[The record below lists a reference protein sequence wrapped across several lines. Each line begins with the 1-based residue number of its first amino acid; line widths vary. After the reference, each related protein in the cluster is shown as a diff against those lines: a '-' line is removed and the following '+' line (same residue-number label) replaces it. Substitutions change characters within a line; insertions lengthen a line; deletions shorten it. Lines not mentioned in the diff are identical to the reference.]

1 MPAYRFFQKPQ
12 QAKGRCH
19 GILSALLLLLWQLSD
34 PVWATETEAEAR
46 KVYSG
51 DSPAWLQ
58 LVGRLDVPGFKYKE
72 GRRVHHRENCT
83 ATLIGRDGAQQA
95 DHVVTAWHCLEFYRD
110 LSMTI
115 TFSLPH
121 HSASATVREARKL
134 VDGGGITADW
144 AILRLTKPVPLLPS
158 SALLVDAG
166 EIDKSEP
173 LVMAGYSG
181 DSGLGQS
188 GEALTYHENCR
199 QVERLRQSTHTDC
212 QAYKGASGGP
222 VVRYSESGA
231 FYLAGVISQG
241 NGEGTSTYIPISR
254 FRGMLNSY
262 LY

>member
-1 MPAYRFFQKPQ
+1 MPAYRFLQTLKRI
-12 QAKGRCH
+12 KSRRL
-19 GILSALLLLLWQLSD
+19 GIVSALLLFCPLTIVAW
-34 PVWATETEAEAR
+34 VTESAAESR
-46 KVYSG
+46 KVYSAN
-51 DSPAWLQ
+51 SPAWLQ
-58 LVGRLDVPGFKYKE
+58 VVGRLDVPGFKYKD
-72 GRRVHHRENCT
+72 GRRIHHRENCT

-95 DHVVTAWHCLEFYRD
+95 YHVVTAWHCLEFYRD

-115 TFSLPH
+115 TFTLPNLNPE
-121 HSASATVREARKL
+121 ATVREARKL

-144 AILRLTKPVPLLPS
+144 AILRLTKPVALSTS
-158 SALLVDAG
+158 SALLVDTGNTDYG
-166 EIDKSEP
+166 ET

-181 DSGLGQS
+181 DSGLGRS

-199 QVERLRQSTHTDC
+199 QVDRRRQSTHTDC

-222 VVRYSESGA
+222 VVRYSESGVS
-231 FYLAGVISQG
+231 YLAGVISQG

>member
-1 MPAYRFFQKPQ
+1 MPTYRLFHKLQRCR
-12 QAKGRCH
+12 GRRH
-19 GILSALLLLLWQLSD
+19 SAFPTVTLLLCLLIDAAS
-34 PVWATETEAEAR
+34 ATESAAEAR
-46 KVYSG
+46 QVYSA

-58 LVGRLDVPGFKYKE
+58 VVGRLDVPGFKYKE

-115 TFSLPH
+115 TFTLPNLRH
-121 HSASATVREARKL
+121 EATVREARKL

-144 AILRLTKPVPLLPS
+144 AILRLTKPVVLLPS
-158 SALLVDAG
+158 SVLLIDAG
-166 EIDKSEP
+166 EIDASEP

-199 QVERLRQSTHTDC
+199 QVDRQRQSTHPDC

-222 VVRYSESGA
+222 VVRYTDAGV

-241 NGEGTSTYIPISR
+241 NGEGTSTYVPISR
-254 FRGMLNSY
+254 FRGTLKSY